1 MARYP
6 TRFQL
11 RTLWNA
17 ATGVSILV
25 LGALIVG
32 LVWLIGQIFGFL
44 QPVLVPLAVAAIVA
58 YLLDPVVRIFQKR
71 GFSRRWSVVS
81 VFAGFTLLV
90 AGLVGIMIPL
100 VGGQIHKFQEQRQ
113 AIAAMKQPEQP
124 TPVPAPAPLP
134 VEGDSP
140 TANAGQTEPTAA
152 EKKAIEENPAA
163 AKKPFDEII
172 VDMLI
177 HTRNKNEWSKPFIDP
192 LLGQPG
198 NPDSDAEKPIYI
210 STTDGRT
217 LSGFISRETPRS
229 LFVKNAA
236 GETEVPR
243 GDIASRSGTL
253 TPALDE
259 AAEKGRKQLTPPITL
274 QDTDLWAQG
283 KSYIDEIFGWIKGGA
298 GKVLGFLGLA
308 LGFLMV
314 PIYLYYILNES
325 AAIKEHWHDYVP
337 LKASRFKTELVE
349 TLTEINR
356 YLISFFRGQVFVAFI
371 DGMLVGLALTAFRLP
386 LGLLVGII
394 MAVLGIIPYIGN
406 IITLIPACV
415 LAYFHFS
422 VPDNQHI
429 LGSNPWAYVGG
440 VVAIFVI
447 VQQINSL
454 VTAPKIVGDSVG
466 LHPMTVIFS
475 MLFWSLILGGF
486 VGALLAVPL
495 TAAVKVL
502 FRRYIWERKLKEES
516 DEKDRGYD
524 EWEPSEAEG
533 L

>member
-11 RTLWNA
+11 RSLWNA

-32 LVWLIGQIFGFL
+32 LVWLIGQVFGFL

-81 VFAGFTLLV
+81 VFAGFTLMV
-90 AGLVGIMIPL
+90 AGLVAIMIPL
-100 VGGQIHKFQEQRQ
+100 IGGQIHKFQEQRQ
-113 AIAAMKQPEQP
+113 AIAASKQPS
-124 TPVPAPAPLP
+124 PAPAAPVAP
-134 VEGDSP
+134 AGDPAAVEGD
-140 TANAGQTEPTAA
+140 AGQPAPTAA
-152 EKKAIEENPAA
+152 DKKLIDENPAA
-163 AKKPFDEII
+163 ANKPFDEII

-192 LLGQPG
+192 LLGPPG
-198 NPDSDAEKPIYI
+198 DPKSD
-210 STTDGRT
+210 
-217 LSGFISRETPRS
+217 
-229 LFVKNAA
+229 
-236 GETEVPR
+236 VPR
-243 GDIASRSGTL
+243 ATL
-253 TPALDE
+253 TAALDE
-259 AAEKGRKQLTPPITL
+259 AAASGKKQLEPDPIVL
-274 QDTDLWAQG
+274 QETELWAQG
-283 KSYIDEIFGWIKGGA
+283 KSYLDEIIGWIKGGA

-356 YLISFFRGQVFVAFI
+356 YLISFFRGQVLVAFI

-415 LAYFHFS
+415 LAWFHFS
-422 VPDNQHI
+422 VPENQHI

-502 FRRYIWERKLKEES
+502 FRRYIWERKMKEES
-516 DEKDRGYD
+516 DDKDRGYD

>member
-11 RTLWNA
+11 RSLWNA

-32 LVWLIGQIFGFL
+32 LVWLIGQVFGFL

-81 VFAGFTLLV
+81 VFAGFTLMV
-90 AGLVGIMIPL
+90 AGLVAIMIPL

-113 AIAAMKQPEQP
+113 AIAASRQS
-124 TPVPAPAPLP
+124 A
-134 VEGDSP
+134 
-140 TANAGQTEPTAA
+140 QTEAERAA
-152 EKKAIEENPAA
+152 IAENPAA
-163 AKKPFDEII
+163 ARKPFDEII
-172 VDMLI
+172 VDILI
-177 HTRNKNEWSKPFIDP
+177 DTRKKNEWAKPFIDP
-192 LLGQPG
+192 LLAPPG
-198 NPDSDAEKPIYI
+198 ANDAQATAPGSVEA
-210 STTDGRT
+210 
-217 LSGFISRETPRS
+217 SGTPAAPKASITPS
-229 LFVKNAA
+229 LDDESYRPALQ
-236 GETEVPR
+236 ETELWVQ
-243 GDIASRSGTL
+243 A
-253 TPALDE
+253 
-259 AAEKGRKQLTPPITL
+259 KGYL
-274 QDTDLWAQG
+274 
-283 KSYIDEIFGWIKGGA
+283 DEIFSWIKGGA

-406 IITLIPACV
+406 IITLIPACI
-415 LAYFHFS
+415 LAWFHFS
-422 VPDNQHI
+422 VPENQHI

-502 FRRYIWERKLKEES
+502 FRRYIWERKMKEEP

>member
-1 MARYP
+1 MPRYP
-6 TRFQL
+6 SRFQL

-32 LVWLIGQIFGFL
+32 LVWLMGQIFSFL
-44 QPVLVPLAVAAIVA
+44 QPVLVPLAVSAIIA

-81 VFAGFTLLV
+81 VFAGFTLVV
-90 AGLVGIMIPL
+90 AGLVAIMIPL
-100 VGGQIHKFQEQRQ
+100 VGGQIHKFQQQRDAMVATQQVQQ
-113 AIAAMKQPEQP
+113 AGNGTGVIADKPA
-124 TPVPAPAPLP
+124 TP
-134 VEGDSP
+134 
-140 TANAGQTEPTAA
+140 
-152 EKKAIEENPAA
+152 
-163 AKKPFDEII
+163 KKPFDEAI
-172 VDMLI
+172 VDILI
-177 HTRNKNEWSKPFIDP
+177 DTRNKNEWAKPFIDP
-192 LLGQPG
+192 LLAP
-198 NPDSDAEKPIYI
+198 PKAEWNAETKSAAATVKEQTGMDILPPKAGIGAELDLAYEEKRPPKPSIV
-210 STTDGRT
+210 
-217 LSGFISRETPRS
+217 LQ
-229 LFVKNAA
+229 
-236 GETEVPR
+236 ETE
-243 GDIASRSGTL
+243 
-253 TPALDE
+253 
-259 AAEKGRKQLTPPITL
+259 
-274 QDTDLWAQG
+274 LWAQG
-283 KSYIDEIFGWIKGGA
+283 KSYLDEIFGWLKGGA

-308 LGFLMV
+308 LGFVMV

-356 YLISFFRGQVFVAFI
+356 YLISFFRGQVLVAFI

-386 LGLLVGII
+386 LGLLVGIL

-422 VPDNQHI
+422 VPENQHI
-429 LGSNPWAYVGG
+429 LGTNPWAYVGG

-454 VTAPKIVGDSVG
+454 LTAPKIVGDSVG

-502 FRRYIWERKLKEES
+502 FRRYIWERKLREES
-516 DEKDRGYD
+516 DDKDNGFD

-533 L
+533 V

>member
-25 LGALIVG
+25 LGALVVG
-32 LVWLIGQIFGFL
+32 LVWLVGQVFGFL

-58 YLLDPVVRIFQKR
+58 YLLEPVVRIFQQR

-81 VFAGFTLLV
+81 VFAGFTLMF
-90 AGLVGIMIPL
+90 AGLVAIMIPL

-113 AIAAMKQPEQP
+113 AIAATQQP
-124 TPVPAPAPLP
+124 V
-134 VEGDSP
+134 
-140 TANAGQTEPTAA
+140 QTQADQAA
-152 EKKAIEENPAA
+152 LDENPAQ
-163 AKKPFDEII
+163 KKGSFDEFI
-172 VDMLI
+172 VNMLI
-177 HTRNKNEWSKPFIDP
+177 HNRNKHEWSKPFIDP
-192 LLGQPG
+192 LLGPPG
-198 NPDSDAEKPIYI
+198 DPDSDAPK
-210 STTDGRT
+210 
-217 LSGFISRETPRS
+217 
-229 LFVKNAA
+229 A
-236 GETEVPR
+236 
-243 GDIASRSGTL
+243 TL
-253 TPALDE
+253 TAALDE
-259 AAEKGRKQLTPPITL
+259 ASASGNKQLEPPIVLKETE
-274 QDTDLWAQG
+274 LWSQG
-283 KSYIDEIFGWIKGGA
+283 KGYIDEILGWVKGGA

-337 LKASRFKTELVE
+337 LKASRFKTELIE

-502 FRRYIWERKLKEES
+502 FRRYIWERKLKEDSE
-516 DEKDRGYD
+516 DKPRDYD

-533 L
+533 V